1 MNNKNL
7 LIILGVAV
15 VVYYLYNQNQQEKL
29 KSIPYTNAELDKVVT
44 DFINKQL
51 SFAKIVEPNKE
62 AIDFEK
68 GKKEVLDMIKK
79 ASLNGKDVSRA
90 NIDKILAIYDKSVRN
105 MYGDKSMGIATPEEM
120 NLFYDFR
127 VVDVPVQNSQGFFP
141 NIPVNPQ
148 SNQPN
153 NLGLTKE
160 QCEKAGKKYT
170 QVQITCIAH
179 PCGEGFGICE

>member
-7 LIILGVAV
+7 LIALGVGV
-15 VVYYLYNQNQQEKL
+15 VVYYFYNKNQKEKL
-29 KSIPYTNAELDKVVT
+29 QSTPYTDAELDKVAS

-62 AIDFEK
+62 PIDFEK

-127 VVDVPVQNSQGFFP
+127 NVNVPIQNSQGFFP

-148 SNQPN
+148 NNQPN

-170 QVQITCIAH
+170 QVELHCIAP
-179 PCGEGFGICE
+179 PCGGGFGICE